1 MGQESAWESLGHVAQ
16 EVVSQLRPN
25 KSNTES
31 SSASKRSVPWPIN
44 PPDERLCPLCKG
56 IGALVFDVE
65 YWDPR
70 FSQTT
75 PCPVCSKGRQQAW
88 LREVCGLT
96 EELAALTRQTVTRLP
111 GNAAAYDEALALIEN
126 PAWFY
131 TLHGGY
137 GVGKTWLLAMIV
149 NECRQRGW
157 ISIYTTT
164 AEVMDHLRAAYAPD
178 AQVAIDDRWERLI
191 TARVLILDEIDKFN
205 PTPWALEKF
214 FELCNLRY
222 RDGAH
227 CLTGFA
233 TNAPIGS
240 IDGSLLSRMRDQ
252 RCQIHEVTGIDLR
265 RIRK

>member
-1 MGQESAWESLGHVAQ
+1 MLWLAY
-16 EVVSQLRPN
+16 
-25 KSNTES
+25 
-31 SSASKRSVPWPIN
+31 
-44 PPDERLCPLCKG
+44 
-56 IGALVFDVE
+56 DVE

-70 FSQTT
+70 FAQTT
-75 PCPVCSKGRQQAW
+75 PCPICSKGEQQTW

-96 EELAALTRQTVTRLP
+96 DEMLAITRKTANRTP
-111 GNAAAYDEALALIEN
+111 DNAAAYDGAIGLIDN
-126 PAWFY
+126 PMFFD
-131 TLHGGY
+131 TLHGSY

-149 NECRQRGW
+149 NECRLRGW
-157 ISIYTTT
+157 ISIYTTA
-164 AEVMDHLRAAYAPD
+164 AEVMDHLRAAYAPG
-178 AQVAIDDRWERLI
+178 APVAIDDRWERLVS
-191 TARVLILDEIDKFN
+191 ARVLVLDEIDKFN

-222 RDGAH
+222 RDGEH

-252 RCQIHEVTGIDLR
+252 RCQIHEVTGPDLR